1 MGRRSGKS
9 IGGQL
14 ILEFYG
20 GNTSLLTSQP
30 ITDGFNAWWK
40 SFNEENYTLTK
51 ITQDKVLPI
60 YELIADATKRKQVK
74 DAIEKYISNQ
84 KLSSV
89 STTPLLQAWNG
100 KNHTYDTSYL
110 DIAVHSNRKY
120 EGAVCSIYKQQRT
133 HTVPLYLYS
142 NGQKQRLS
150 VEPLQADA
158 GWQLEKE
165 LGYVYTSPVDG
176 AIPLYEAANE
186 NDYCYTTEDKQEY
199 GIAGSW
205 KKTGIVCYTMPL

>member
-1 MGRRSGKS
+1 MAHTFSGRRHRGTIQRTFPDSSAYSDIGCQQCKNHLTQRFDKIGQQGLFTGSGVGGWEEEVAQS

-100 KNHTYDTSYL
+100 K
-110 DIAVHSNRKY
+110 I
-120 EGAVCSIYKQQRT
+120 T
-133 HTVPLYLYS
+133 HTIHL
-142 NGQKQRLS
+142 
-150 VEPLQADA
+150 
-158 GWQLEKE
+158 
-165 LGYVYTSPVDG
+165 
-176 AIPLYEAANE
+176 I
-186 NDYCYTTEDKQEY
+186 
-199 GIAGSW
+199 
-205 KKTGIVCYTMPL
+205 

>member
-1 MGRRSGKS
+1 MK
-9 IGGQL
+9 
-14 ILEFYG
+14 E
-20 GNTSLLTSQP
+20 
-30 ITDGFNAWWK
+30 
-40 SFNEENYTLTK
+40 
-51 ITQDKVLPI
+51 
-60 YELIADATKRKQVK
+60 
-74 DAIEKYISNQ
+74 
-84 KLSSV
+84 
-89 STTPLLQAWNG
+89 
-100 KNHTYDTSYL
+100 
-110 DIAVHSNRKY
+110 
-120 EGAVCSIYKQQRT
+120 QRT
-133 HTVPLYLYS
+133 HTLPLYLYS

-205 KKTGIVCYTMPL
+205 KKRTNRNETDQYKKDKCSDSAVFYPWLYHYHIRIVMIKEKTI